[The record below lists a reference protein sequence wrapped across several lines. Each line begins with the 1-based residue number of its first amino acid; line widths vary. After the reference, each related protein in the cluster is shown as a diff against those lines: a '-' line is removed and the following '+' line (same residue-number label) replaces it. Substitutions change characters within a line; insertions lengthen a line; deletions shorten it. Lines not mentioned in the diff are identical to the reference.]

1 MVRGAPVVGSAKVRL
16 RLVWTLVLAAGAVA
30 ALGIGSALGDVHGH
44 PLHQRITAWASA
56 LIFLGL
62 SVLALRTA
70 VAELRAVL
78 RARTGESAATAVG
91 LMASF
96 VGYVVVIFIGLGM
109 LSVPVQHLLVGGAL
123 TGVVLGIALQQVL
136 GNVFAGLVLLF
147 VRPFGVGDH
156 IFVRSGS
163 LNGPFDGVVTDM
175 GLTYVTVII
184 EGRPCRIPN
193 SAMLGSAVGP
203 FEPV

>member
-1 MVRGAPVVGSAKVRL
+1 VVRGAKVVVR
-16 RLVWTLVLAAGAVA
+16 RRVIWTLLLAAGAVA
-30 ALGIGSALGDVHGH
+30 LLGVGSSLGDVHAH
-44 PLHQRITAWASA
+44 ALHRRVTAWVCAA
-56 LIFLGL
+56 AFLVL
-62 SVLALRTA
+62 AVLALRTI
-70 VAELRAVL
+70 VAEMRTIVRGRA
-78 RARTGESAATAVG
+78 GDSAASALGVAV
-91 LMASF
+91 SF
-96 VGYVVVIFIGLGM
+96 VGYVIALFIALD
-109 LSVPVQHLLVGGAL
+109 LLAVPVQHLLIGGAL

-156 IFVRSGS
+156 IYVRTGS
-163 LNGPFDGVVTDM
+163 LNGPFDGVVTDI

-184 EGRPCRIPN
+184 DGRPTRIPN

>member
-1 MVRGAPVVGSAKVRL
+1 MVRGAKVVVR
-16 RLVWTLVLAAGAVA
+16 RRVIWTLLLAAGAVA
-30 ALGIGSALGDVHGH
+30 LLGVGSSLGDVHAH
-44 PLHQRITAWASA
+44 ALHRRVTAWVCAA
-56 LIFLGL
+56 AFLVL
-62 SVLALRTA
+62 AVLALRTI
-70 VAELRAVL
+70 VAEMRTIVRGRA
-78 RARTGESAATAVG
+78 GDSAASALGVAV
-91 LMASF
+91 SF
-96 VGYVVVIFIGLGM
+96 VGYVIALFIALD
-109 LSVPVQHLLVGGAL
+109 LLAVPVQHLLIGGAL

-156 IFVRSGS
+156 IYVRTGS
-163 LNGPFDGVVTDM
+163 LNGPFDGVVTDI

-184 EGRPCRIPN
+184 DGRPTRIPN